1 MAELTKG
8 TIVNN
13 RYQLLEYKGR
23 GSFGEVW
30 LAHDSVLGIDVAL
43 KIYISLDQRGVDEFK
58 SEYKTT
64 LGLSHPQLLTASFFD
79 VWDSRPFLVM
89 KYCDRGSSAS
99 MVGKATELEVWQFI
113 HDVAAGLEYLH
124 GQLEPIIHQDIKPDN
139 ILVNGD
145 GNFLITDFGISKRV
159 RSTMRKQSKRAVGA
173 GATAYMGP
181 ERFGE
186 DPNPVMASDI
196 WSLGVSAYE
205 LATGE
210 LPFSGL
216 GGGMQR
222 NGAVLPNLPQGWNP
236 NLNDLIQRMIALEP
250 WDRPT
255 AKQIADYTAAVLEG
269 ENISYSDFTNP
280 PSAAPS
286 KKKLGLMIAAGVIV
300 VIGIIVAVIFLTG
313 NKVQVKDSKY
323 DLKTEYAHLLS
334 LAENNINIGSA
345 QNYEALLEARMMMDS
360 LLILQDELPSY
371 TDDDE
376 WTYDSLRNALD
387 SKLTEAQKAWAEQ
400 GDAQLNV
407 AHEYEYALEPYQTA
421 ARLKVT
427 PDVLE
432 GLLKIVIG
440 TGCRG
445 AMMIVKSASV
455 DDEGILRIKYDGL
468 NQEVMPGLVLKY
480 TVANASGESQDAQ
493 ATVNLEPGNGK
504 TLAISLKDDA
514 PSSINKLTLSNSGLT
529 IFNGP
534 VR

>member
-1 MAELTKG
+1 MAELTKD

-30 LAHDSVLGIDVAL
+30 LAHDNVLGIDVAL

-58 SEYKTT
+58 SEYTTT

-99 MVGKATELEVWQFI
+99 MVGKATELDVWQFI

-124 GQLEPIIHQDIKPDN
+124 GQPEPIIHQDIKPDN
-139 ILVNGD
+139 ILVNSD
-145 GNFLITDFGISKRV
+145 GRFLITDFGISKRV

-196 WSLGVSAYE
+196 WSLGISAYE

-236 NLNDLIQRMIALEP
+236 NLNDLIHRMIAPEP

-269 ENISYSDFTNP
+269 ENVAYADWANP
-280 PSAAPS
+280 PVAAAS
-286 KKKLGLMIAAGVIV
+286 KKKMAFGIAAGIIV
-300 VIGIIVAVIFLTG
+300 VIGIIAAILFFTG
-313 NKVQVKDSKY
+313 NKVEVKDSKD

-334 LAENNINIGSA
+334 MVENNVNIGSA
-345 QNYEALLEARMMMDS
+345 QNYEALLEARMLMDS

-371 TDDDE
+371 TAKDE
-376 WTYDSLRNALD
+376 ETYDNL
-387 SKLTEAQKAWAEQ
+387 KLTLDRKISEAQKAWAEQ

-407 AHEYEYALEPYQTA
+407 AHEYEFALEPYQTA

-427 PDVLE
+427 PE
-432 GLLKIVIG
+432 
-440 TGCRG
+440 
-445 AMMIVKSASV
+445 VKSALQKIASATDCKAALMIV
-455 DDEGILRIKYDGL
+455 SSASIDDDILRIKYDCL
-468 NQEVMPGLVLKY
+468 SDEVITGVVLKY
-480 TVANASGESQDAQ
+480 TVSNVAGESQDAQ
-493 ATVNLEPGNGK
+493 ATVKLEPGNGK

-514 PSSINKLTLSNSGLT
+514 PSSIDRLTLSNAGFT
-529 IFNGP
+529 IFNSP
-534 VR
+534 IR

>member
-1 MAELTKG
+1 MAELTQG
-8 TIVNN
+8 TIVND

-30 LAHDSVLGIDVAL
+30 LAHDNVIGIDVAL

-79 VWDSRPFLVM
+79 VWDSRPYLVM
-89 KYCDRGSSAS
+89 KFCERGSSAS
-99 MVGKATELEVWQFI
+99 LVGKATELEVWQFI

-124 GQLEPIIHQDIKPDN
+124 SQPEPIIHQDIKPDN
-139 ILVNGD
+139 ILVNSD

-222 NGAVLPNLPQGWNP
+222 NGAVLPSLPQGWNP

-269 ENISYSDFTNP
+269 ENISYGDWANP
-280 PSAAPS
+280 PQAAPS
-286 KKKLGLMIAAGVIV
+286 KKKLIIGIAAGVIV
-300 VIGIIVAVIFLTG
+300 VIGAVVAILFATG
-313 NKVQVKDSKY
+313 NKVEVKDSGD
-323 DLKTEYAHLLS
+323 DLRDEYTHLL
-334 LAENNINIGSA
+334 AMTENNVNIGSA
-345 QNYEALLEARMMMDS
+345 QNYEALLAARAMMDS
-360 LLILQDELPSY
+360 LSMMQEDLSSYSDE
-371 TDDDE
+371 DE
-376 WTYDSLRNALD
+376 EAYETLKNNLD
-387 SKLTEAQKAWAEQ
+387 NKLTEAQKAWAEQ

-427 PDVLE
+427 PDVKSALQ
-432 GLLKIVIG
+432 KIASA
-440 TGCRG
+440 TGCKG
-445 AMMIVKSASV
+445 ALMIVTSAGV
-455 DDEGILRIKYDGL
+455 EDNILRIKYDCLSEDAIRG
-468 NQEVMPGLVLKY
+468 VVLKY
-480 TVANASGESQDAQ
+480 TVENASGNKQEAQ
-493 ATVNLEPGNGK
+493 ATVELEPGNNK

-514 PSSINKLTLSNSGLT
+514 PSSINHLTLTNSGLT

-534 VR
+534 VN